1 MIKNQKVKKMLAD
14 NNLEQGSYSLVLR
27 LKKNIE
33 DLHRKIEQQD

>member
-1 MIKNQKVKKMLAD
+1 MIKNRKVQKMLAD